1 MKVVVEKYGGTSLGS
16 VERIKAVAEHVIAR
30 QTLGYGMVVVVSAM
44 GDTTDQLLSMMK
56 EVSHAPRQRE
66 MGMLLSTGEVVSCSL
81 LAMAIQ
87 SMGSRATSLTGAQ
100 GGITTDKVYDNAK
113 ILNIDTS
120 RIKRLLEAGEI
131 IVVAGYQGRT
141 GDDITVL
148 GRGGSDASAVA
159 LAAVLGAEYCH
170 IFSDVRGVYTADP
183 RAIDDA
189 ALLDAIS
196 YEEMIE
202 LAGSGA
208 RVMMG
213 RAVEIAR
220 KNGLKIIVSSSF
232 EKSAGTIITKESEL
246 EKIVI
251 TGIASNED
259 VSMINIFGLNT
270 NGNDSAEILN
280 RIAEKQINIILLN
293 STRREDNKS
302 ILSLVVKPEDAAV
315 IEAFLEEFHRD
326 SKIDSYHVDN
336 DAGLVSIVGSGIAN
350 HFGVAY
356 EMLEELSKN
365 DIDVLMTS
373 TSEIKI
379 AAIVPKHQTIEA
391 THRLHNKFKLNNVQ
405 RNVLK

>member
-56 EVSHAPRQRE
+56 EVSHSPRQRE

-113 ILNIDTS
+113 ILDIDTS

-183 RAIDDA
+183 LAIEEA

-232 EKSAGTIITKESEL
+232 EKSAGTVITKESEL

-302 ILSLVVKPEDAAV
+302 ILSLVVKPENAAI
-315 IEAFLEEFHRD
+315 IETFLEEYHRD

-356 EMLEELSKN
+356 EMLEALSKN

-379 AAIVPKHQTIEA
+379 AAIVPKHQTVEA
-391 THRLHNKFKLNNVQ
+391 TQILHNKFKLNNVQ
-405 RNVLK
+405 RNVKK

>member
-56 EVSHAPRQRE
+56 EVSHSPRQRE

-113 ILNIDTS
+113 ILDIDTS

-183 RAIDDA
+183 RAIEEA

-232 EKSAGTIITKESEL
+232 EKSAGTVITKESEL

-302 ILSLVVKPEDAAV
+302 ILSLVVKPENAAI
-315 IEAFLEEFHRD
+315 IETFLEEYHRD

-356 EMLEELSKN
+356 EMLEALSKN

-379 AAIVPKHQTIEA
+379 AAIVPKHQTVEA
-391 THRLHNKFKLNNVQ
+391 TQILHNKFKLNNVQ
-405 RNVLK
+405 RNVKK